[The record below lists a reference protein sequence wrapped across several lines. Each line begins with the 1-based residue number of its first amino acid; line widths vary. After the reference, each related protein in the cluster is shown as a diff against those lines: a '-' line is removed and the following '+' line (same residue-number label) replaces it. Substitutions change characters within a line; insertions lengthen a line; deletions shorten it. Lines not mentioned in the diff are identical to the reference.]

1 MLAHEARPLAPGAD
15 AMDAERLSGGHGQGQ
30 GGTEDLSSAFALRA
44 IQYDHSAPSALNHE
58 RNHES

>member
-1 MLAHEARPLAPGAD
+1 MLAHQTGPFAAGAD
-15 AMDAERLSGGHGQGQ
+15 AMDAEGLAGGHGQGQ